1 MKKTSA
7 MATVKANNKH
17 LQEEQKFLRT
27 SIERYEAAVIA
38 LRDVISL
45 TLNGGE
51 GGEGAQVKLMG
62 VLMDLHKIKTSRPV
76 APASKL
82 RSETPDG
89 PADSADD
96 DLKRVSEA
104 SQLYESRMAD
114 MEMTIREQK
123 AQIAALHGKLAAADR
138 RGEGGADERLIKEL
152 EEKQV
157 ALEERTEVC
166 EALERKLSIL
176 GRSRESEIRRV
187 KREAANALSVSA
199 RKYKPARGCGFSVDT
214 LGLGFRV

>member
-7 MATVKANNKH
+7 MATIKANNKH

-96 DLKRVSEA
+96 ELKRVSEA
-104 SQLYESRMAD
+104 SHLYESRMAD

-123 AQIAALHGKLAAADR
+123 AQITALHGKLAAAD
-138 RGEGGADERLIKEL
+138 RLIKEL

-157 ALEERTEVC
+157 AL
-166 EALERKLSIL
+166 
-176 GRSRESEIRRV
+176 
-187 KREAANALSVSA
+187 
-199 RKYKPARGCGFSVDT
+199 
-214 LGLGFRV
+214 